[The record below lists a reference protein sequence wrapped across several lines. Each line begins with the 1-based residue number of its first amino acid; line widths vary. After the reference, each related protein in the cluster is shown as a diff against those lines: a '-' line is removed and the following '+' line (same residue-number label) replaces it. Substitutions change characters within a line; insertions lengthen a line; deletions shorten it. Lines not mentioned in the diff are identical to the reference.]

1 MHSSIRWLCLLASAT
16 LLSAAEVD
24 FSRDVLP
31 ILSDK
36 CFHCHGPDEAERKGG
51 LRLDTEDGAFRKADP
66 VIIRGESSA
75 SELIR
80 RIIASDE
87 DELMPPADSNRKLSS
102 AQKEILKRWIDEGA
116 KWGKH
121 WAFVKPE
128 KPTPPTSKDAWVQND
143 IDRFVLARL
152 LKQGIRPL
160 GEADR
165 RTLIRRVTLDLIG
178 LPPTAEEIAAFVR
191 DKSPK
196 AFEKVVDRL
205 LKSPHFGERM
215 AWDWLDIA
223 RYADTNGYQGDR
235 TRTMWPWR
243 DWVVAA
249 FNSNMPYDRFT
260 VEQLAGD
267 MIPDATLEQ
276 KIASGFNRNH
286 MINGEGG
293 RIAEENRVEY
303 VFDQVETT
311 STTWLGLTMTCSR
324 CHDHKYDPIYLDDYY
339 GLFDIFN
346 RSPVSGGGGNAQTPP
361 IVEVFKDAERKKL
374 SEMGAEI
381 SRIGKQVDELEMK
394 LFPRAKGKPAS
405 DSEKAAKLSGNIKNE
420 LKRTAARRNRRR
432 FGEFKNAFR
441 KSEPEYVKLIEQLE
455 KAMASRESFSGSLPR
470 VMVMQDSKPRD
481 TFVLER
487 GTYNKPG
494 RKVKAQLIGS
504 LHPAPKDAPINR
516 LTMAKWIVDPANP
529 LTARVTVN
537 RFWQM
542 LFGAGLVRSPEDF
555 GVQGQKPTHP
565 QLLDWLAIDFL
576 ETGWDLKHLLKQ
588 IVMSATYRQ
597 STKAGADAYANDPD
611 NRLLARGARFRIPS
625 WMIRDQAL
633 AISGL
638 LNRKSGGPSVNSY
651 QPEGIW
657 AEATFGKIRYRQDTG
672 DKLYRRSL
680 YLFWRRIVGPTTFFD
695 VAKRQTCEVKPP
707 RTNTPLHALVT
718 MNDIT
723 YVEAARA
730 FATRVM
736 NSSGSD
742 RRRIR
747 TAFIESTGRSPKGAE
762 LNLLLAK
769 LKQLQQTYQADSA
782 AAEKLTS
789 VGVSARDKNLPV
801 TELAAYT
808 ALCNL
813 ILNLDEVVT
822 KE

>member
-1 MHSSIRWLCLLASAT
+1 MHSFTRWFCLLASAMV
-16 LLSAAEVD
+16 LPAAEVD

-31 ILSDK
+31 ILADK
-36 CFHCHGPDEAERKGG
+36 CFHCHGPDEAERQGG
-51 LRLDTEDGAFRKADP
+51 LRLDTEAGAFRTEDP
-66 VIIRGESSA
+66 VVVPGKASA
-75 SELIR
+75 SELIHR
-80 RIIASDE
+80 VLTADE
-87 DELMPPADSNRKLSS
+87 DDLMPPPDSNRTLSS
-102 AQKEILKRWIDEGA
+102 TQKETLKRWIDEGA

-121 WAFVKPE
+121 WAFVKPDR
-128 KPTPPTSKDAWVQND
+128 PTSPPTDDSWIRND
-143 IDRFVLARL
+143 IDRFVFAQL
-152 LKQGIRPL
+152 LRHGIRPFN
-160 GEADR
+160 AANR

-178 LPPTAEEIAAFVR
+178 LPPTADEIRSFVS
-191 DKSPK
+191 DKSPG
-196 AFEKVVDRL
+196 AFEKVIDRL

-249 FNSNMPYDRFT
+249 FNNNMPYDRFT
-260 VEQLAGD
+260 IEQLAGD
-267 MIPDATLEQ
+267 MLPNATLEQ

-346 RSPVSGGGGNAQTPP
+346 RTPVSGGGGNAQTPP

-374 SEMGAEI
+374 GEMGAEI
-381 SRIGKQVDELEMK
+381 SRIGKEVDKLELK
-394 LFPRAKGKPAS
+394 LFPRPEGKPAS
-405 DSEKAAKLSGNIKNE
+405 ASEKAAKLSGNIKNE
-420 LKRTAARRNRRR
+420 LKRTASRRNRRR

-441 KSEPEYVKLIEQLE
+441 KSEPDYVKLIEKLE
-455 KAMASRESFSGSLPR
+455 KAMSARESFSGSLPR

-504 LHPAPKDAPINR
+504 LHPAPKGAPINR

-565 QLLDWLAIDFL
+565 QLLDWLAVDFV
-576 ETGWDLKHLLKQ
+576 ESGWDVKHLLKQ
-588 IVMSATYRQ
+588 IIMSATYRQ
-597 STKAGADAYANDPD
+597 STKAGTEAYADDPD
-611 NRLLARGARFRIPS
+611 NRLLARGARFRMPS

-638 LNRKSGGPSVNSY
+638 LNRETGGRSVNSY
-651 QPEGIW
+651 QPEGVW

-723 YVEAARA
+723 YVEAARV

-747 TAFIESTGRSPKGAE
+747 TGFIESTGRSPKGAE
-762 LNLLLAK
+762 LNVLIAK

-789 VGVSARDKNLPV
+789 VGASTRDKNLPV

>member
-1 MHSSIRWLCLLASAT
+1 MKSLLQCLCLLAIPLIASGADI
-16 LLSAAEVD
+16 D
-24 FSRDVLP
+24 FAREVLP

-51 LRLDTEDGAFRKADP
+51 LRLDTEEGALRQEDQ
-66 VIIRGESSA
+66 VIVPGKSSA
-75 SELIR
+75 SEFMR
-80 RIIASDE
+80 RILAAD
-87 DELMPPADSNRKLSS
+87 DDLMPPADSNRKLSV
-102 AQKEILKRWIDEGA
+102 AEKETLKRWIDEGA

-121 WAFVKPE
+121 WAFVQPKRPA
-128 KPTPPTSKDAWVQND
+128 PPATNDKWAQNE

-152 LKQGIRPL
+152 RKHGIQPM

-165 RTLIRRVTLDLIG
+165 RTLIRRVTLDLTG
-178 LPPTAEEIAAFVR
+178 LPPTGEEVRAFVR
-191 DKSPK
+191 DRSSD
-196 AFEKVVDRL
+196 AFVKVVERL

-249 FNSNMPYDRFT
+249 FNSNMPYDQFT

-267 MIPDATLEQ
+267 MLSGASPQQ
-276 KIASGFNRNH
+276 KIATGFNRNH

-303 VFDQVETT
+303 IFDQVETT
-311 STTWLGLTMTCSR
+311 ATTWLGLTMTCSR
-324 CHDHKYDPIYLDDYY
+324 CHDHKYDPIYLNDYY

-346 RSPVSGGGGNAQTPP
+346 RTPVSGAGGSAQMPP
-361 IVEVFKDAERKKL
+361 VVEIFSDAERKKL

-381 SRIGKQVDELEMK
+381 KRIGKAVDELELT
-394 LFPRAKGKPAS
+394 LFPRPEGKPAAT
-405 DSEKAAKLSGNIKNE
+405 SEKAAKLVGVVKDE
-420 LKRTAARRNRRR
+420 LKKPAAKRNRRR
-432 FGEFKNAFR
+432 FGDFKKAFQQ
-441 KSEPEYVKLIEQLE
+441 SAPDYVKLIGKLE
-455 KAMASRESFSGSLPR
+455 KAMAARESFSGRLPR

-504 LHPAPKDAPINR
+504 LHPAPKNAPINR
-516 LTMAKWIVDPANP
+516 LTMAKWIVDPTNP

-542 LFGAGLVRSPEDF
+542 LFGAGLVRTPEDF

-565 QLLDWLAIDFL
+565 ELLDWLAVEFIGS
-576 ETGWDLKHLLKQ
+576 GWDVKRLLKLM
-588 IVMSATYRQ
+588 VTSATYRQ
-597 STKAGADAYANDPD
+597 STKAGEEAYRNDPD
-611 NRLLARGARFRIPS
+611 NRLLARGPRFRLPS

-638 LNRKSGGPSVNSY
+638 LNRRPSGPAVNSY

-657 AEATFGKIRYRQDTG
+657 AEATFGKIKYKQDTG
-672 DKLYRRSL
+672 GQLYRRSL
-680 YLFWRRIVGPTTFFD
+680 YLFWRRIIGPTTFFD

-718 MNDIT
+718 MNDVT
-723 YVEAARA
+723 YIEAARV
-730 FATRVM
+730 FAENVM
-736 NSSGSD
+736 RAGDSD
-742 RRRIR
+742 HKRIR
-747 TAFIESTGRSPKGAE
+747 TAFIQATGRPPKGAE
-762 LNLLLAK
+762 MKLLLNK
-769 LKQLQQTYQADSA
+769 LDQLRKIYAADAES
-782 AAEKLTS
+782 AEKLATA
-789 VGVSARDKNLPV
+789 GEYPRDKKLSV
-801 TELAAYT
+801 VEVAAYT
-808 ALCNL
+808 GLCNL
-813 ILNLDEVVT
+813 ILNLDEVIT

>member
-1 MHSSIRWLCLLASAT
+1 MRIVLSTLLAVVS
-16 LLSAAEVD
+16 LDAASID

-36 CFHCHGPDEAERKGG
+36 CFHCHGPDEAQRKAK
-51 LRLDTEDGAFRKADP
+51 LRLDTEAGVLREQDR
-66 VIIRGESSA
+66 VIVPGKSSES
-75 SELIR
+75 EFVR
-80 RIIASDE
+80 RVFATD
-87 DELMPPADSNRKLSS
+87 DDLMPPVDSNRKLS
-102 AQKEILKRWIDEGA
+102 AAEKETLKRWIDEGA
-116 KWGKH
+116 KWGRH
-121 WAFVKPE
+121 WAFVKPLRPNSPATE
-128 KPTPPTSKDAWVQND
+128 DKWVRND
-143 IDRFVLARL
+143 IDQFVLARL
-152 LKQGIRPL
+152 EKEGMRPMA
-160 GEADR
+160 EADQ
-165 RTLIRRVTLDLIG
+165 RTLIRRVTLDLTG
-178 LPPTAEEIAAFVR
+178 LPPTRGEIQEFVS
-191 DKSPK
+191 DKSPN
-196 AFEKVVDRL
+196 AFVKVVERL

-249 FNSNMPYDRFT
+249 FNLNMPYDQFT

-267 MIPDATLEQ
+267 MLPAATVEQ
-276 KIASGFNRNH
+276 KIATGFNRNH

-303 VFDQVETT
+303 IFDQVETT
-311 STTWLGLTMTCSR
+311 ATTWLGLTMTCSR

-346 RSPVSGGGGNAQTPP
+346 RTPVNGAGGNAQMPP
-361 IVEVFKDAERKKL
+361 IVEAFSDAERKKL
-374 SEMGAEI
+374 GEMGAAI
-381 SRIGKQVDELEMK
+381 GRIGKEVDEFELA
-394 LFPRAKGKPAS
+394 LFPRPKGKAAAA
-405 DSEKAAKLSGNIKNE
+405 SEKAAKLSGNIKGE
-420 LKRTAARRNRRR
+420 LKKTAARRNRRR
-432 FGEFKNAFR
+432 LGEFKNAFK
-441 KSEPEYVKLIEQLE
+441 KSEPIYVELITKLE
-455 KAMASRESFSGSLPR
+455 KAMASRESFSGNLPR
-470 VMVMQDSKPRD
+470 VMVMQDTKPRE

-504 LHPAPKDAPINR
+504 LHPAPKDAPVNR
-516 LTMAKWIVDPANP
+516 LTMAKWIVDPENP

-565 QLLDWLAIDFL
+565 ELLDWLAVDFV
-576 ETGWDLKHLLKQ
+576 ESGWDVKRLLKQ
-588 IVMSATYRQ
+588 MVTSATYRQ
-597 STKAGADAYANDPD
+597 STRAGEEAYANDPD
-611 NRLLARGARFRIPS
+611 NRLLARAPRFRLPS

-638 LNRKSGGPSVNSY
+638 LNRQAGGASVNSY
-651 QPEGIW
+651 QPTGVW
-657 AEATFGKIRYRQDTG
+657 AEATFGKIKYRQDSG

-723 YVEAARA
+723 YVEAARV
-730 FATRVM
+730 FAEQVM
-736 NSSGSD
+736 SESESE
-742 RRRIR
+742 RKRIR
-747 TAFIESTGRSPKGAE
+747 IAFSAATGRPPKGVEIE
-762 LNLLLAK
+762 LLQKKLSELRSTFTADTKAAGKLA
-769 LKQLQQTYQADSA
+769 SA
-782 AAEKLTS
+782 GERPRNEK
-789 VGVSARDKNLPV
+789 LPV
-801 TELAAYT
+801 TEVAAYT
-808 ALCNL
+808 GLCNL